1 MDNSPSHD
9 DPGQPVPAPVPMT
22 KSESGPESRPDE
34 KPETKPGEKPEAK
47 PEPTPEPKPELTP
60 DARPRAGSPVAH
72 PPVAE
77 AELRVSDAD
86 RERVAELL
94 RDAYAEGR
102 LDADEHAER
111 IEAAYAAKTFGD
123 LVPLTRDLPARPLS
137 FEKQPPAA
145 PTAPQPPARQE
156 SPAVVAVFGGASRK
170 GRWRVGSHL
179 RAFAAF
185 GGVEIDLSDAVFESP
200 EVEIVV
206 VAVFG
211 GVEVRV
217 PENVSLQG
225 AGVGLFGGFD
235 VREQTAA
242 DPYAPVV
249 RVKGLAL
256 FGGCTAKPRRG
267 KKLREWARRQLGTD

>member
-1 MDNSPSHD
+1 MTKPERKPQPEPEPQPAATPQPSH
-9 DPGQPVPAPVPMT
+9 A
-22 KSESGPESRPDE
+22 
-34 KPETKPGEKPEAK
+34 
-47 PEPTPEPKPELTP
+47 
-60 DARPRAGSPVAH
+60 
-72 PPVAE
+72 PVAE

-111 IEAAYAAKTFGD
+111 IGAAYAAKTFGD
-123 LVPLTRDLPARPLS
+123 LVPLTRDLPAHRPLS
-137 FEKQPPAA
+137 FEKPPPDA
-145 PTAPQPPARQE
+145 PAPAPAPRQLPPARQE
-156 SPAVVAVFGGASRK
+156 SPSVVAIFGGAARK

-179 RAFAAF
+179 TAFTMF

-200 EVEIVV
+200 EVEITVT
-206 VAVFG
+206 AIFG

-217 PENVSLQG
+217 PENVSLHG
-225 AGVGLFGGFD
+225 SGVGIFGGFD

-249 RVKGLAL
+249 RVKGVAL
-256 FGGCTAKPRRG
+256 FGGCNAKPRRG
-267 KKLREWARRQLGTD
+267 KKLKEWVRKQLGSD

>member
-9 DPGQPVPAPVPMT
+9 DPGQPPVPAPVPMT
-22 KSESGPESRPDE
+22 K
-34 KPETKPGEKPEAK
+34 
-47 PEPTPEPKPELTP
+47 PELKP
-60 DARPRAGSPVAH
+60 DARAETAPRPHA
-72 PPVAE
+72 PVAE

-86 RERVAELL
+86 REKVAELL

-137 FEKQPPAA
+137 FEKQPLDA
-145 PTAPQPPARQE
+145 PQATRPPQPPARQE
-156 SPAVVAVFGGASRK
+156 SPTVVAIFGGASRK

-179 RAFAAF
+179 SAFAAF
-185 GGVEIDLSDAVFESP
+185 GGVEIDLTDAVFESP
-200 EVEIVV
+200 EVEITVT
-206 VAVFG
+206 AIFG

-225 AGVGLFGGFD
+225 SGVGIFGGFD

-256 FGGCTAKPRRG
+256 FGGCEAKPRRG
-267 KKLREWARRQLGTD
+267 KKLKEWVRRQLGAD